1 MANLLN
7 EALNGVSAL
16 LPLQKITIKQ
26 IKREIVN
33 GFPASTSEELESYAH
48 AQPLTPA
55 ELAKLGETLKAK
67 IAYKFY
73 INKDLIEVLHFLSNT
88 EAKILWDSKEFEVY
102 SKDDWSQNGWIKVIA
117 TAVANV

>member
-7 EALNGVSAL
+7 EAINGVSSL

-33 GFPASTSEELESYAH
+33 GFPTSTSEELESYAH

-73 INKDLIEVLHFLSNT
+73 INKDLIEVLHFLSNS